1 MPFINTPTHEIFE
14 GLNVED
20 DPTDIRPNETP
31 DSRNTDISQEG
42 ELNTRPGIVRQN
54 ITALGNPVMETGYI
68 DVADKVTK
76 LVIVGGVLQIIV

>member
-42 ELNTRPGIVRQN
+42 ELNTRPGIAKQN

-76 LVIVGGVLQIIV
+76 LVIAGGVLQVIA